1 MDCIKRFLI
10 IIFILSSAGCL
21 TLNRNDKA
29 FETGYRTGVK
39 ENVENFA
46 ERFYGNDFPYFYWQ
60 SPIVQNVEIPAH
72 IENGVFIPE
81 HFEPVMIEPAKWRK
95 EFGYPINCQNS
106 AKQPQKEGGEP
117 YAFNYLDFSSR
128 DITVLP
134 ESFVCNKPGDENKD
148 SGRGTQEDSKTETTN
163 P

>member
-1 MDCIKRFLI
+1 MVCIKRFLI
-10 IIFILSSAGCL
+10 VILILSLNGCL
-21 TLNRNDKA
+21 TLNRKDKA

-60 SPIVQNVEIPAH
+60 SPVVQNITIPAH

-81 HFEPVMIEPAKWRK
+81 HNEPVIIEPAKWRK
-95 EFGYPINCQNS
+95 EFGYPINCPKAQNL
-106 AKQPQKEGGEP
+106 AKEGGKP

-134 ESFVCNKPGDENKD
+134 ESFVCAERGSEGKD
-148 SGRGTQEDSKTETTN
+148 SDRGIGSDSKNKTAN